1 MADEILV
8 GRLSL
13 DINLLKSKV
22 DEANVE
28 LAKIG
33 QKAKENAKNVSK
45 TYADMA
51 TNMANAIKNVE
62 QAQKKVGQ
70 STQARKDAQEVK
82 KATEQYRLLT
92 TAIREWQKASKGGH
106 EELSSYWNKRIGS
119 ISHELQLTKQNI
131 TNVSEENGARQKV
144 LDTIKKS
151 ENALASFN
159 KNTQKSVTKSVKDAG
174 ALSKSFDSIWSK
186 LKLITGIS
194 IAKMWY
200 DALR

>member
-22 DEANVE
+22 DEANAE

-51 TNMANAIKNVE
+51 TNMANAIKKVE
-62 QAQKKVGQ
+62 QAQKKVSQ

-92 TAIREWQKASKGGH
+92 TAIRE
-106 EELSSYWNKRIGS
+106 
-119 ISHELQLTKQNI
+119 
-131 TNVSEENGARQKV
+131 
-144 LDTIKKS
+144 
-151 ENALASFN
+151 
-159 KNTQKSVTKSVKDAG
+159 
-174 ALSKSFDSIWSK
+174 
-186 LKLITGIS
+186 
-194 IAKMWY
+194 
-200 DALR
+200 